1 MSEWINTGFIVII
14 VFFYKQDFEFNPKV
28 KTSLVSHRECKKSLE
43 RQGVLLRKPEEH
55 IHFISGNT
63 FQSVLKHM
71 ALKLNE
77 SFDDSKYNK
86 ESLLVV
92 EFKLIYSACIYE
104 RAIFGQS
111 VWCRLFS
118 PEDLRII
125 EYSNDL
131 DIYYAGSY
139 GRDINKK
146 ITCDLLNEILQHIRK
161 SGSIKDSKK
170 QTSLN
175 FTHAG
180 LLKRLYA
187 MFGLFEKFSS
197 SHCRS
202 TDHCWNE
209 WRTSLVIPFLS
220 NLNLVVYD
228 CPTLVPSRRLVARVQ
243 EHPVLI
249 KGCNGL
255 LCSLDQF
262 ISFYSDQTVPCDLEK
277 ICRL

>member
-1 MSEWINTGFIVII
+1 MSNFCKTTP
-14 VFFYKQDFEFNPKV
+14 DFEFNPTV
-28 KTSLVSHRECKKSLE
+28 KTSLISHRECKKALE

-63 FQSVLKHM
+63 FQLVLKNL

-77 SFDDSKYNK
+77 SFEDSKYDK
-86 ESLLVV
+86 ESSIAT

-104 RAIFGQS
+104 QAIFGHS
-111 VWCRLFS
+111 IWCHLFT
-118 PEDLRII
+118 PEEMRII

-131 DIYYAGSY
+131 NIYYAGSY

-146 ITCDLLNEILQHIRK
+146 ITCDLLNEILQQIHQSV
-161 SGSIKDSKK
+161 SGPQPKK
-170 QTSLN
+170 YTSLN

-187 MFGLFEKFSS
+187 MLGLFEKFSS

-209 WRTSLVIPFLS
+209 WRTSLIVPFLS
-220 NLNLVVYD
+220 NLNLIVYD
-228 CPTLVPSRRLVARVQ
+228 CPTLVPSKRIVARVQ
-243 EHPVLI
+243 EYPVLM
-249 KGCNGL
+249 KGCEDL
-255 LCSLDQF
+255 LCSLDEF
-262 ISFYSDQTVPCDLEK
+262 IATYAPLTESCDLEK